1 MLPEH
6 INDIPPEILYPIL
19 KVLGIDIGEFMYNL
33 LNDSPQEIMIYARIY
48 ALYMMQ
54 EHNTKTI

>member
-1 MLPEH
+1 MLPDH
-6 INDIPPEILYPIL
+6 INDIPPEILYTIL

-54 EHNTKTI
+54 KQQY

>member
-54 EHNTKTI
+54 EQQ